1 MNIWQ
6 DILGERSRRLNPL
19 RTFADHGIIMS
30 ADQMVHVQPRIRLNG
45 MYRAC
50 NHSVPEE
57 SLTVQEALKMC
68 TYNGYYTTFDEKER
82 GSLEAG
88 KIADMV
94 ILSENPYEKDVKNL
108 RDIQVKQLLLQGRPY
123 KPLKGSA
130 ISQVLKGMRSR
141 SKI

>member
-1 MNIWQ
+1 MFENYKTFEYEFA
-6 DILGERSRRLNPL
+6 GRPL
-19 RTFADHGIIMS
+19 VVET
-30 ADQMVHVQPRIRLNG
+30 
-45 MYRAC
+45 
-50 NHSVPEE
+50 
-57 SLTVQEALKMC
+57 
-68 TYNGYYTTFDEKER
+68 
-82 GSLEAG
+82 G